1 MMAKNMNK
9 YLKISN
15 EKMSEKKKLTFR
27 LKNETELLLR
37 KISKKQKVSMN
48 LLINNFVEEGVK
60 RVA

>member
-1 MMAKNMNK
+1 MAKNMNK